1 MNRYDRN
8 TTGSKA
14 TGKQQD
20 TSTFDGYRNTGT
32 KRRESG
38 GNAKARFAW
47 RVGRYLLMG
56 AAA

>member
-32 KRRESG
+32 KRREFFG
-38 GNAKARFAW
+38 TGTH
-47 RVGRYLLMG
+47 
-56 AAA
+56 